1 MVNRLCKVLPLWGD
15 SRAPALTA
23 MPAANNIARVGN
35 RLPDK
40 AIARQGDLMA
50 IRKILTAASVVVL
63 AAGCQSNPNPDPQVQ
78 AKNAEFGCIA
88 GTVGGAVIGGIVGST
103 IGAGTGNAL
112 AIAAGIGGGGYLGN
126 RLACR

>member
-1 MVNRLCKVLPLWGD
+1 
-15 SRAPALTA
+15 
-23 MPAANNIARVGN
+23 
-35 RLPDK
+35 
-40 AIARQGDLMA
+40 MA

-88 GTVGGAVIGGIVGST
+88 GTVGGAAIGGMWSST
-103 IGAGTGNAL
+103 TAPARNAL
-112 AIAAGIGGGGYLGN
+112 AIAAAGIGGGGYLGN

>member
-40 AIARQGDLMA
+40 AIARHGELQS

-78 AKNAEFGCIA
+78 AKNRALRCI
-88 GTVGGAVIGGIVGST
+88 GDTVARPCM
-103 IGAGTGNAL
+103 L
-112 AIAAGIGGGGYLGN
+112 
-126 RLACR
+126 RH